1 MLLAAITHAHDQ
13 LSKIG
18 RHSPMRNQKLH
29 RTTESFLD
37 GIDIV
42 GVDPRNER
50 CLRLIGIFS
59 QIFTTY
65 VWNYSAYVYS
75 KVPNLYL

>member
-1 MLLAAITHAHDQ
+1 M
-13 LSKIG
+13 
-18 RHSPMRNQKLH
+18 
-29 RTTESFLD
+29 D

-65 VWNYSAYVYS
+65 VWNYSWLWGAGGSRRRANRLSEGIHDIWLSNRRGGFDFVGDR
-75 KVPNLYL
+75 

>member
-1 MLLAAITHAHDQ
+1 M
-13 LSKIG
+13 
-18 RHSPMRNQKLH
+18 
-29 RTTESFLD
+29 D

-65 VWNYSAYVYS
+65 VWNYSDAIGLRLGV
-75 KVPNLYL
+75 VEAL

>member
-1 MLLAAITHAHDQ
+1 MNASHPTEMICVRMI
-13 LSKIG
+13 SM
-18 RHSPMRNQKLH
+18 SS
-29 RTTESFLD
+29 RTTESLLD

-42 GVDPRNER
+42 CVDPRNER

-65 VWNYSAYVYS
+65 YRGLDLVLVRMEMDQASRSVS
-75 KVPNLYL
+75 PVIL

>member
-1 MLLAAITHAHDQ
+1 
-13 LSKIG
+13 
-18 RHSPMRNQKLH
+18 MRNQKLH

-65 VWNYSAYVYS
+65 VWNYSVAPLATAHTRAAALS
-75 KVPNLYL
+75 LTA